1 MLLKHEPMQK
11 KNKEFGERGRNRT
24 FNLLIKSQLLC
35 QLSYAP
41 SICTDPADRTRG
53 LGGCPEVV
61 FSVTHGCL
69 NQGCARAPSR
79 EIPPRQSSEIQRSEI
94 MFRWKAD
101 FNVPAAVSGMS
112 RWWIRRLDPDRIMW

>member
-1 MLLKHEPMQK
+1 
-11 KNKEFGERGRNRT
+11 
-24 FNLLIKSQLLC
+24 
-35 QLSYAP
+35 LSYAP
-41 SICTDPADRTRG
+41 SICQTLQIVREDWEDVPKSF
-53 LGGCPEVV
+53 

-112 RWWIRRLDPDRIMW
+112 RWWIRRLDPDRIMWKTARSAANRMCCM